1 MIREARSSED
11 YMRKLAKAPKLDSRQ
26 KRAKLASL
34 LKESDGISRIG
45 QGMVGPILLRLR
57 YEGVIRNILIE
68 DPLTN
73 GAELVYDVL
82 DDLGQ
87 AYFLNDNESEV
98 KVTPFEGKRV
108 NYSTF
113 RLAAFPTVKKE
124 DLYALRVDVVEHA
137 QEESKQAILKQED
150 ARLFTLLDAA
160 IAGYANN
167 PNHTVTNEG
176 GDGHVV
182 DASGGLSAE
191 ALNEAAGI
199 IEMHELEAKTFIGNP
214 MDIRAI
220 NTWALE
226 NVGWKFKDE
235 VVAGMKVTKFG
246 EFTLQRSILVE
257 QGTGYLTPEPRFLGM
272 MPVRYS
278 LDSKENNNPES
289 FTYGWVLD
297 EVIGMVILNP
307 RGLAK
312 INIS

>member
-11 YMRKLAKAPKLDSRQ
+11 YVRKLANTPKLDSRQ
-26 KRAKLASL
+26 KKAKLGSL
-34 LKESDGISRIG
+34 LKQADGMSRLG

-57 YEGVIRNILIE
+57 YEGVVRNILIE

-87 AYFLNDNESEV
+87 AFFLNDNESEV

-108 NYSTF
+108 GYSTF
-113 RLAAFPTVKKE
+113 RVAAFPTVKKD

-137 QEESKQAILKQED
+137 QEESKQAILKAED
-150 ARLFTLLDAA
+150 SRLFTLLEGA
-160 IAGYANN
+160 IAGYAAN
-167 PNHTVTNEG
+167 PNHAVTPDHAIE
-176 GDGHVV
+176 
-182 DASGGLSAE
+182 ATGGLTAE

-199 IEMHELEAKTFIGNP
+199 IELHELEAKTFVGNP

-220 NTWALE
+220 NTWSLD
-226 NVGWKFKDE
+226 NVGWKFKDS
-235 VVAGMKVTKFG
+235 VVDGMKVTKFG
-246 EFTLQRSILVE
+246 EFTIQRSIMVE
-257 QGTGYLTPEPRFLGM
+257 QGNGYLLPEARFLGM

-278 LDSKENNNPES
+278 LDSKENNNPEK
-289 FTYGWVLD
+289 FQFGWVLD

-312 INIS
+312 ITIA